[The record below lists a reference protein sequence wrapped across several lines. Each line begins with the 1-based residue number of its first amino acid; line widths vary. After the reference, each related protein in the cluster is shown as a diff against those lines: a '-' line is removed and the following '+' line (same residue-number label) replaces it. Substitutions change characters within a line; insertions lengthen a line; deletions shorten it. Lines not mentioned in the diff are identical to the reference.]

1 MPFRLRSLLERISQH
16 QNRRCAAAALGLQF
30 RSSGAF
36 EVPSKIR
43 IAGTEREVR
52 IPTDH
57 GSKVAFIDIFLDD
70 CYGLRAFPAEVAAV
84 LDIGAHAG
92 LFSLAARMRFPEA
105 QIHAY
110 EPNPEMHSYLAQQA
124 AVASFSY
131 FGEAVG
137 LSECRV
143 TLDFGEDSVQTRVVH
158 DPHSAI
164 KCTSFSE
171 AVARLS
177 KVPILVKLDCEGAEW
192 EILQDTVTWQDVRFL
207 TMEYHLWAGYTL
219 AELRRRIE
227 SMGFVI
233 KSLVN
238 TGEKFGILI
247 AQKV

>member
-1 MPFRLRSLLERISQH
+1 M
-16 QNRRCAAAALGLQF
+16 
-30 RSSGAF
+30 
-36 EVPSKIR
+36 
-43 IAGTEREVR
+43 GTEHQLHL
-52 IPTDH
+52 PKDH
-57 GSKVAFIDIFLDD
+57 GATIAFLDILLDD
-70 CYGLRAFPAEVAAV
+70 CYGLRAFPGEVAAV

-92 LFSLAARMRFPEA
+92 LFSLAARMRFPAA

-110 EPNPEMHSYLAQQA
+110 EPNPHMYSFLVQQA
-124 AVASFSY
+124 EVACVSL

-137 LSECRV
+137 LSEGRV

-164 KCTSFSE
+164 RCASFAE

-192 EILQDTVTWQDVRFL
+192 EIFRDTATWRAVRFL

-219 AELRRRIE
+219 AELRQRID

-233 KSLVN
+233 KSLSD
-238 TGEKFGILI
+238 TDAEFGVLT
-247 AQKV
+247 AQRP